1 MGPENGAQGA
11 IKRRRGAP
19 TLEVAEHARRGGDVE
34 LAASSLQVSA
44 ARAEERFDHAT
55 AEALLDDELIAAHRR
70 RALTPDRPVLRGT
83 AQNPDVFFQARE
95 ACSPFYAKCADVP
108 ARVMDKFAALTGRQ
122 YKPFQYVGDP
132 NAERVAPEVPK
143 MAVQQAERP
152 LVMIVDDS
160 LTVRRVT
167 GGVIVVN
174 TSLINRLPQRTD
186 VTVVPVPANEVAIE
200 CGSPKAAN
208 MVTLGA
214 YLGASGVV
222 ELDQVKAIVT
232 ESFAA
237 KPKLVEVNHAAL
249 SRGFACGQAQTATAV
264 R

>member
-1 MGPENGAQGA
+1 VLSDRPIGSPISKSPHG
-11 IKRRRGAP
+11 
-19 TLEVAEHARRGGDVE
+19 
-34 LAASSLQVSA
+34 
-44 ARAEERFDHAT
+44 
-55 AEALLDDELIAAHRR
+55 LIA
-70 RALTPDRPVLRGT
+70 LNLPSL
-83 AQNPDVFFQARE
+83 
-95 ACSPFYAKCADVP
+95 
-108 ARVMDKFAALTGRQ
+108 DKFE
-122 YKPFQYVGDP
+122 D
-132 NAERVAPEVPK
+132 
-143 MAVQQAERP
+143 AVRP
-152 LVMIVDDS
+152 
-160 LTVRRVT
+160 

-174 TSLINRLPQRTD
+174 TSLINRLPHRTD
-186 VTVVPVPANEVAIE
+186 VTVVAVPANEVAIE

-249 SRGFACGQAQTATAV
+249 SRGFAFGQAKTAAAV